1 MRGSP
6 RIHRGRRTEVPVK
19 LLRYGRRNLQACVMM
34 AWLPLIVLGLVVSG
48 VVTALMREPGVRLY
62 DWIATSACRPQPAAR
77 PRVPETEREPLTQTS

>member
-1 MRGSP
+1 M
-6 RIHRGRRTEVPVK
+6 PVK

-62 DWIATSACRPQPAAR
+62 DWIATRARRPQPAVQR
-77 PRVPETEREPLTQTS
+77 RIPETECEPLTQTS